1 MKHLLLPALVIVV
14 YFLLRGIS
22 QGQAKPREGAVL
34 VDNRSPSEYNAER
47 AKGAL
52 LLPHDQVRGRAAQVL
67 PDKSAAIDLYCRS
80 GRRSGLAME
89 ALTSMGYTNV
99 VNLGSIDALKK
110 GGVEM
115 ESGAVVPEK

>member
-1 MKHLLLPALVIVV
+1 MKQLLLPALVILV

-22 QGQAKPREGAVL
+22 QGQAKPRDGAVL
-34 VDNRSPSEYNAER
+34 VDTRSPSEYNAER

-52 LLPHDQVRGRAAQVL
+52 LLHDQVRGRAAQVL
-67 PDKSAAIDLYCRS
+67 PDKSVAIDLYCRS

>member
-1 MKHLLLPALVIVV
+1 MKQLVLPALVIVL

-22 QGQAKPREGAVL
+22 QGQAKPRDGAVL
-34 VDNRSPSEYNAER
+34 VDNRSPVEYNAER

-52 LLPHDQVRGRAAQVL
+52 LLPHDLVRERATQVL

-89 ALTSMGYTNV
+89 ALLAMGYTNV